1 MQDFLKLNKL
11 GGDFYNLLIAVR
23 SGKPTTAF
31 SLASGAKIHVSA
43 ALEMPALYITSD
55 RLAAAEVFDKFKG
68 FVGDR
73 CVLIAEKD
81 DVLLHRAA
89 FSIENIAKRIE
100 ALTKLVSGQADIA
113 IISAEALLQY
123 FPNIDTFKS
132 KLIALEVDKEY
143 ELSNLIEKLISS
155 GYFRSELAA
164 DKGTFSLRGDI
175 LDIFPLSF
183 EKPIRINFFD
193 NLIETIKY
201 FDCESMESLENI
213 SNVIIPPSS
222 DILLTEKEVSDI
234 SNKLTN
240 INASGH
246 IKEIIDDIS
255 EKLSINP
262 NDSTLIWLT
271 PFMENLSTIF
281 DYLPRG
287 SAVIFDEPKLLND
300 KLDLIEKEHLSRV
313 KSLTE
318 GNSALEIHKKS
329 LIKKTMAYTYAK
341 IFKRLAYQQIT
352 ALNPIFESA
361 AIFTFRSQP
370 LTKYYLDNI
379 ALVAD
384 LKNFLYN
391 QYRVVLCCSDERR
404 AKTVADNLKQN
415 DVMVYE
421 TDIVSSGICAT
432 TLDIRTG
439 FIYHSAKLV
448 VLGTDELFGR
458 GRLRIGAI
466 KPKKGFIQLKAGD
479 YVVHSVHG
487 IGICEGTDKLKTD
500 TIEKDYVVL
509 RYRDG
514 DKLYVPID
522 QMDMLT
528 KFTGGE
534 TPRLNKIGGKEF
546 AKTKERVK
554 LSVKKLA
561 IDLLELYSQRE
572 KQKGFKYSADTIWQK
587 EFEDKF
593 EFDLTDDQ
601 VSAVSDIKSDME
613 KGRLMDR
620 LICGDV
626 GYGKTEV
633 AFRAIFKTI
642 MDGKQAAILA
652 PTTILAKQHFN
663 TLCSR
668 LDGFG
673 INVKLLSRFQSTAEI
688 KSALEGLQL
697 GTVSIVVATHR
708 LLSKDIVFNDLGL
721 LVLDEEQRFG
731 VEHKEKLKAIKKDV
745 NILTLTATP
754 IPRTLNLALSGIRD
768 ISLLETPPQNRLPV
782 QNYIVE
788 YTDTLLKDA
797 LTRELNRGGQAFIL
811 YNYVETIEEFA
822 IKVRELLGGQ
832 ARIIVAHGQMA
843 NKELDLK
850 MTAFYQREAD
860 VLIATTIIENGID
873 LPDAN
878 TLIIY
883 DADRFGLSQLYQL
896 RGRVGRSGVLA
907 HAYFTTRLGKVLSE
921 PAVKRLTA
929 LTEYAEFG
937 SGFKIALR
945 DLEIRGAGSF
955 LGAEQHG
962 HIEKVGY
969 DMYSKLLAETVSELK
984 SGYTAE
990 QKDVEIKIDCNAYIS
1005 ESYVSSGDK
1014 IRIYKRISEVTSVVE
1029 RDELISTLTD
1039 IYGVP
1044 SQPLVNLISIALI
1057 KSMAKRYEVDKIILN
1072 NKGAGFMFNSADVFK
1087 QEGLLRAVAKMD
1099 KNVVLTASIPP
1110 QLLFNT
1116 KGRSAEEVLA
1126 LMLNFLQCADGF
1138 FN

>member
-432 TLDIRTG
+432 TLDMRTG

-500 TIEKDYVVL
+500 TIE
-509 RYRDG
+509 
-514 DKLYVPID
+514 
-522 QMDMLT
+522 
-528 KFTGGE
+528 
-534 TPRLNKIGGKEF
+534 
-546 AKTKERVK
+546 
-554 LSVKKLA
+554 
-561 IDLLELYSQRE
+561 
-572 KQKGFKYSADTIWQK
+572 
-587 EFEDKF
+587 
-593 EFDLTDDQ
+593 
-601 VSAVSDIKSDME
+601 
-613 KGRLMDR
+613 
-620 LICGDV
+620 
-626 GYGKTEV
+626 
-633 AFRAIFKTI
+633 
-642 MDGKQAAILA
+642 
-652 PTTILAKQHFN
+652 
-663 TLCSR
+663 
-668 LDGFG
+668 
-673 INVKLLSRFQSTAEI
+673 
-688 KSALEGLQL
+688 
-697 GTVSIVVATHR
+697 
-708 LLSKDIVFNDLGL
+708 
-721 LVLDEEQRFG
+721 
-731 VEHKEKLKAIKKDV
+731 
-745 NILTLTATP
+745 
-754 IPRTLNLALSGIRD
+754 
-768 ISLLETPPQNRLPV
+768 
-782 QNYIVE
+782 
-788 YTDTLLKDA
+788 
-797 LTRELNRGGQAFIL
+797 
-811 YNYVETIEEFA
+811 
-822 IKVRELLGGQ
+822 
-832 ARIIVAHGQMA
+832 
-843 NKELDLK
+843 
-850 MTAFYQREAD
+850 
-860 VLIATTIIENGID
+860 
-873 LPDAN
+873 
-878 TLIIY
+878 
-883 DADRFGLSQLYQL
+883 
-896 RGRVGRSGVLA
+896 
-907 HAYFTTRLGKVLSE
+907 
-921 PAVKRLTA
+921 
-929 LTEYAEFG
+929 
-937 SGFKIALR
+937 
-945 DLEIRGAGSF
+945 
-955 LGAEQHG
+955 
-962 HIEKVGY
+962 
-969 DMYSKLLAETVSELK
+969 
-984 SGYTAE
+984 
-990 QKDVEIKIDCNAYIS
+990 
-1005 ESYVSSGDK
+1005 
-1014 IRIYKRISEVTSVVE
+1014 
-1029 RDELISTLTD
+1029 
-1039 IYGVP
+1039 
-1044 SQPLVNLISIALI
+1044 
-1057 KSMAKRYEVDKIILN
+1057 
-1072 NKGAGFMFNSADVFK
+1072 
-1087 QEGLLRAVAKMD
+1087 
-1099 KNVVLTASIPP
+1099 
-1110 QLLFNT
+1110 
-1116 KGRSAEEVLA
+1116 
-1126 LMLNFLQCADGF
+1126 
-1138 FN
+1138 